1 MWRLV
6 FKMEHWQKESVRI
19 WQIYW
24 VARLLSGTDNEV
36 ISQLCFRSKL
46 TLAVK
51 ILTLSPDYEEYYY
64 ENNKRRDA
72 NPSKHCQSLSF
83 WFLMFADD
91 FQYQLL
97 NRIRPDS
104 DVVNRVCRW
113 ERAISPIICFCLMP
127 GLANQRC
134 NRLFLANLVHWW
146 PSVSDWRILYKWR
159 QLGTSGLSFLLRKKV

>member
-36 ISQLCFRSKL
+36 ISQLCFLIKL
-46 TLAVK
+46 TLAMK
-51 ILTLSPDYEEYYY
+51 ILTLSSNYEEYYY
-64 ENNKRRDA
+64 ENNNRRDA
-72 NPSKHCQSLSF
+72 NPSQHCQSLSF

-104 DVVNRVCRW
+104 DVVNRVGRW

-134 NRLFLANLVHWW
+134 NRLFLANLVPPR
-146 PSVSDWRILYKWR
+146 PSEHGWRTHGK
-159 QLGTSGLSFLLRKKV
+159 LRRRYIC